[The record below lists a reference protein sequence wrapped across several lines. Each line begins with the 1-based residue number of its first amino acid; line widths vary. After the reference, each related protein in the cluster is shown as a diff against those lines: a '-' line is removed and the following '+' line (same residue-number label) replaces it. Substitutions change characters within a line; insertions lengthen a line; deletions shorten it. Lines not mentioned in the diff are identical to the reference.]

1 MCGCDKKRS
10 WIGHLLQGEL
20 TVQMTHY
27 YCCVLLLLL
36 LLIMSPIITEKIL
49 TEMGLDL
56 KPLNILFHNLSQA
69 SKLERELI
77 KDYKIG

>member
-1 MCGCDKKRS
+1 
-10 WIGHLLQGEL
+10 
-20 TVQMTHY
+20 
-27 YCCVLLLLL
+27 
-36 LLIMSPIITEKIL
+36 MSPIITEKIL
-49 TEMGLDL
+49 TDMELDL